1 VKSAEK
7 TYIYPKKGKKMSTNT
22 ILKEEKLRKK
32 IAVFLC
38 SKQNEITL
46 NISKLNF
53 IEASRIALLNST
65 KCYVENPN
73 KKINWI
79 VKNEVI
85 KNLIQPFKLNN
96 MEITTH

>member
-1 VKSAEK
+1 
-7 TYIYPKKGKKMSTNT
+7 MSTNT

>member
-1 VKSAEK
+1 MTTSIKISED
-7 TYIYPKKGKKMSTNT
+7 
-22 ILKEEKLRKK
+22 KLTKK
-32 IAVFLC
+32 IASFLC

-73 KKINWI
+73 KKINWV

>member
-1 VKSAEK
+1 
-7 TYIYPKKGKKMSTNT
+7 MSINST
-22 ILKEEKLRKK
+22 LKEDKLTKK